1 MENLNVLS
9 LVLATLVPSFIGFIF
24 YNKALFGKAWMDSI
38 GMTEEKYKEANMGK
52 MMAISIAM
60 SFLIAFFMLNFCN
73 GAGQEGAFD
82 SYKHG
87 AAHGGIISF
96 FFVTPLFISSGLFA
110 QRSIKTALIN
120 GLYWAITLAVM
131 GAILDGMNHFPNSP
145 VAGAVGF

>member
-24 YNKALFGKAWMDSI
+24 YHKALFGKAWMDSI
-38 GMTEEKYKEANMGK
+38 GMTEEKYKEGNMGK

-60 SFLIAFFMLNFCN
+60 SFLIAIFMMNFTN

-87 AAHGGIISF
+87 AAHGGIISV
-96 FFVTPLFISSGLFA
+96 FFVIPLFISSGLFA

-120 GLYWAITLAVM
+120 GIYWLITLVAM
-131 GAILDGMNHFPNSP
+131 GAIMDGMNHFPNNP
-145 VAGAVGF
+145 VVGG